1 MPRIKEEKQ
10 EVELVKVKRV
20 EGNKIGKQGLTEDQ
34 WNKLMNYEV
43 VEIPITLLYEV
54 KGIKIIEENING

>member
-20 EGNKIGKQGLTEDQ
+20 DGNKIGKQGLTEDQ

-54 KGIKIIEENING
+54 KGIKIEENING